1 MKRVVASSLW
11 MVWLVVGFLPPV
23 VRAQSPA
30 PSPAIQSL
38 EESLGTPQAGNRLDR
53 VRGEGLGNAALD
65 PASMLQGGSIGNAGQ
80 TISNGIKG
88 NAFSGDSGIV
98 NVIQNTGN
106 NVVIDSSVNLNLRFL
121 K

>member
-1 MKRVVASSLW
+1 MKRIVVSGLW
-11 MVWLVVGFLPPV
+11 MLWIVTGILVQVA
-23 VRAQSPA
+23 RAQSPA
-30 PSPAIQSL
+30 ASPVLQSL
-38 EESLGTPQAGNRLDR
+38 EESLGTPQAGSRLER
-53 VRGEGLGNAALD
+53 VRGEGLGNTALD
-65 PASMLQGGSIGNAGQ
+65 PASMLQGASIGNAGQ

-106 NVVIDSSVNLNLRFL
+106 NVVIDSSVNLNLRFV